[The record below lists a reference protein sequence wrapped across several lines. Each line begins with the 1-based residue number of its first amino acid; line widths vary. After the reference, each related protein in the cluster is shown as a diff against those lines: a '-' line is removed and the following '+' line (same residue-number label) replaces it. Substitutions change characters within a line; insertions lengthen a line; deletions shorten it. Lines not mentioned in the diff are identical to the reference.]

1 MSAPTP
7 PWFTAAELAGLAGM
21 PGSEFRT
28 RAKLD
33 KLGVPSRLRE
43 GRAGGGGREFDSTHL
58 PAETRA
64 ALLLQAIEP
73 TCTKSQTVAASPA
86 PLDSVTNS
94 SLALRTTPAAIP
106 HVPASQQ
113 DTACAD
119 ARAVLVRVLADMA
132 PLCGGI
138 TRAAQQLAQQLTAGV
153 AAPSLLATARQAN
166 QRARRQS
173 VAGAHQGGVPISV
186 RTLFGWHTAHA
197 HGGWHALLP
206 EPTRAPAQA
215 TFAADV
221 TAVLQRYASTAGSS
235 RNLTHVAQAI
245 NLELGRPYDEWRSL
259 YDRARRALPK
269 LDRARLIKARHKGA
283 DRAALLPF
291 KRRDASMFKPLDIGV
306 CDGHSFKAKVRHPEH
321 GQPFTPEVTLVMDV
335 YSRAVTGWS
344 VSLSESTIAVGDAMR
359 RSVAQHGIYALMYT
373 DNGSGQS
380 AKQLDC
386 DATGL
391 YARLG
396 TEHRTGRPRNPQG
409 RGVIERSWQ
418 SHMLKA
424 ARQFATY
431 SGGDAD
437 SDVYTD
443 VALELAREQR
453 AVKRASAEGKLV
465 KLSAKCPSW
474 QQFMQAVEDAV
485 REYNTLHR
493 HRSLPKHASGP
504 YAGLHMTP
512 AEAFSAAV
520 VESDVQRLDALALRN
535 VFMPA
540 LLRTAIRGEV
550 KFLNQV
556 YFSHELVQFEG
567 RQVRVHYDI
576 RDPRAV
582 WVWSLEGQFI
592 CEAQFGANTVE
603 YFPRAVIDMAR
614 EKRVQAAIK
623 RREAQ
628 IETHRAELRS
638 TVDAL
643 AAPEAPVYI
652 GDDIPAAAPAEPLL
666 EEALQVVERVIE
678 NQAEA
683 RPFFHSTADR
693 YEWLM
698 QHRNAWAE
706 ADTAWLAAYV
716 QSPDYEGLQGY
727 FASRGIAWTEGDDGT
742 SFNQAG

>member
-1 MSAPTP
+1 MSVPTSQ
-7 PWFTAAELAGLAGM
+7 PWLTAAELAGLSGM

-43 GRAGGGGREFDSTHL
+43 GRAGGGGREFDSAYL

-64 ALLLQAIEP
+64 ALLLQAIERPQVEQPQAEVP
-73 TCTKSQTVAASPA
+73 TPQSVVPTVGTGALVAAPRPA
-86 PLDSVTNS
+86 
-94 SLALRTTPAAIP
+94 I
-106 HVPASQQ
+106 PASQA

-119 ARAVLVRVLADMA
+119 ARAMLVRVLGDMA

-166 QRARRQS
+166 QRARRQA
-173 VAGAHQGGVPISV
+173 VAGALEGGVPISV

-206 EPTRAPAQA
+206 EPTRAPALA

-443 VALELAREQR
+443 VALELSREQR

-512 AEAFSAAV
+512 AEAYSAAV

-550 KFLNQV
+550 KFLSQV

-628 IETHRAELRS
+628 IETHRAELRT

-652 GDDIPAAAPAEPLL
+652 GDDIAAATPAEPLL
-666 EEALQVVERVIE
+666 EEPLQVVERVIE

-698 QHRNAWAE
+698 QHRSAWAD

>member
-1 MSAPTP
+1 MSAPTSQ
-7 PWFTAAELAGLAGM
+7 PWLTAAELAGLAGM

-43 GRAGGGGREFDSTHL
+43 GRAGGGGREFDSAYL

-64 ALLLQAIEP
+64 ALLLQAIERP
-73 TCTKSQTVAASPA
+73 QVVPQSEPAVPQTAPVVSPSGALVPA
-86 PLDSVTNS
+86 P
-94 SLALRTTPAAIP
+94 RPAI
-106 HVPASQQ
+106 PASQA

-119 ARAVLVRVLADMA
+119 ARAVLVRVLGDMA

-166 QRARRQS
+166 QRTRRQS
-173 VAGAHQGGVPISV
+173 VAGARQGGVPISV

-306 CDGHSFKAKVRHPEH
+306 CDGHSFKAKVRHPES
-321 GQPFTPEVTLVMDV
+321 GAPFTPEVTLVMDV

-344 VSLSESTIAVGDAMR
+344 VSLSESTIAVGDAQR
-359 RSVAQHGIYALMYT
+359 RSVAAFGVYALMYT

-424 ARQFATY
+424 ARRFATY
-431 SGGDAD
+431 SGGDVD
-437 SDVYTD
+437 SDEYTD
-443 VALELAREQR
+443 MALELAREQR

-465 KLSAKCPSW
+465 RLSAKCPSW

-512 AEAFSAAV
+512 MEAFSAALV
-520 VESDVQRLDALALRN
+520 PSDVQRLDETSLRN
-535 VFMPA
+535 VFMPSV
-540 LLRTAIRGEV
+540 LRTAIRGEV
-550 KFLNQV
+550 RFLNQV
-556 YFSHELVQFEG
+556 YFSLDLQQFDKQ
-567 RQVRVHYDI
+567 QVSVRYDI
-576 RDPRAV
+576 RDPRSV
-582 WVWSLEGQFI
+582 WVWSVDGRFI
-592 CEAQFGANTVE
+592 CQADFGANRVD
-603 YFPRAVIDMAR
+603 YFPRPVIEMAR
-614 EKRVQAAIK
+614 EKRVLAAIK

-628 IETHRAELRS
+628 IETHRAELRT

-643 AAPEAPVYI
+643 AAPEAPVFI
-652 GDDIPAAAPAEPLL
+652 GDITSPAERQV

-698 QHRNAWAE
+698 QQRVQQRGTWTD
-706 ADTAWLAAYV
+706 ADTVWLAAYV

>member
-1 MSAPTP
+1 M
-7 PWFTAAELAGLAGM
+7 
-21 PGSEFRT
+21 
-28 RAKLD
+28 
-33 KLGVPSRLRE
+33 
-43 GRAGGGGREFDSTHL
+43 
-58 PAETRA
+58 
-64 ALLLQAIEP
+64 
-73 TCTKSQTVAASPA
+73 
-86 PLDSVTNS
+86 
-94 SLALRTTPAAIP
+94 
-106 HVPASQQ
+106 
-113 DTACAD
+113 
-119 ARAVLVRVLADMA
+119 LVRVLADMA

-138 TRAAQQLAQQLTAGV
+138 TRAAKQLAQQLTAGV
-153 AAPSLLATARQAN
+153 AAPSLLATARQAH
-166 QRARRQS
+166 QRARHTDK
-173 VAGAHQGGVPISV
+173 GAPAGVPLSV

-197 HGGWHALLP
+197 NGGWHALLP
-206 EPTRAPAQA
+206 EPTRAPAAA
-215 TFAADV
+215 TFAPDV

-245 NLELGRPYDEWRSL
+245 NLELGRPYDDWRSL

-386 DATGL
+386 DVTGL

-418 SHMLKA
+418 SHMIKA

-431 SGGDAD
+431 AGSDAD
-437 SDVYTD
+437 QDVYTD
-443 VALELAREQR
+443 VALELGREQR
-453 AVKRASAEGKLV
+453 AVKRAAAEGKLV

-474 QQFMQAVEDAV
+474 QQFMDAVEAAV

-493 HRSLPKHASGP
+493 HRGLPRHASGP

-512 AEAFSAAV
+512 AEAFSAAL

-556 YFSHELVQFEG
+556 YFSAELVQFEG
-567 RQVRVHYDI
+567 QQVRVHYDI

-582 WVWSLEGQFI
+582 WVWSLQGQFI
-592 CEAQFGANTVE
+592 CEAAFGANTVE
-603 YFPRAVIDMAR
+603 YFPKAVIDMAR

-628 IETHRAELRS
+628 IEVHRAELRT

-643 AAPEAPVYI
+643 QAPTAPMYI
-652 GDDIPAAAPAEPLL
+652 GDEIPAATPAEQLL
-666 EEALQVVERVIE
+666 EEHLQMVERVIE
-678 NQAEA
+678 NTAPA
-683 RPFFHSTADR
+683 RPFFDSAADR

-698 QHRNAWAE
+698 QQRLQQRAAWTE
-706 ADTAWLAAYV
+706 ADAAWLAAYV
-716 QSPDYEGLQGY
+716 ASPDYEGLQSY
-727 FASRGIAWTEGDDGT
+727 FASRGLEWAPPDDSST
-742 SFNQAG
+742 FNQAG

>member
-94 SLALRTTPAAIP
+94 SLTLRATPAVI
-106 HVPASQQ
+106 PASQQ

-153 AAPSLLATARQAN
+153 AAPSLLATARQAH
-166 QRARRQS
+166 QRARHTD
-173 VAGAHQGGVPISV
+173 AGAPAGVPLSV

-197 HGGWHALLP
+197 QGGWHALLP
-206 EPTRAPAQA
+206 EPTRAPAAA
-215 TFAADV
+215 TFAPDV

-245 NLELGRPYDEWRSL
+245 NLELGRPYDDWRSL

-306 CDGHSFKAKVRHPEH
+306 CDGHSFKAKVRHPES
-321 GQPFTPEVTLVMDV
+321 GAPFTPEVTLVMDV

-359 RSVAQHGIYALMYT
+359 RSVEQHGIYALMYT

-380 AKQLDC
+380 AKRLDC
-386 DATGL
+386 DVTGL

-396 TEHRTGRPRNPQG
+396 TEHRTGRPRNPQA

-431 SGGDAD
+431 SGKDVD
-437 SDVYTD
+437 SDSYTD
-443 VALELAREQR
+443 MALELAREQR
-453 AVKRASAEGKLV
+453 AVKRAAADGTV
-465 KLSAKCPSW
+465 VRLSAKCPSW
-474 QQFMQAVEDAV
+474 QQFMAAVEDAV

-512 AEAFSAAV
+512 AEAFESALV
-520 VESDVQRLDALALRN
+520 PSDVQRLDAVALRN

-540 LLRTAIRGEV
+540 IVRTAIKGEV
-550 KFLNQV
+550 RFLNQV
-556 YFSHELVQFEG
+556 YFSHDLVQYEG
-567 RQVRVHYDI
+567 QQVRVHYDI

-582 WVWSLEGQFI
+582 WIWSVSGQFI
-592 CEAQFGANTVE
+592 CEALFGANTIE
-603 YFPRAVIDMAR
+603 FFPRAVIDMAR

-628 IETHRAELRS
+628 IETHRAELRT

-643 AAPEAPVYI
+643 QAPGAGNDLPVYI
-652 GDDIPAAAPAEPLL
+652 GDEIAAPIPAEPLL
-666 EEALQVVERVIE
+666 EEPLQVVERVIE
-678 NQAEA
+678 GTTPA
-683 RPFFHSTADR
+683 RPFFDSTAHR

-698 QHRNAWAE
+698 QHPAAWAE
-706 ADTAWLAAYV
+706 GDAAWLAAYAE
-716 QSPDYEGLQGY
+716 SDDYQALQAY
-727 FASRGIAWTEGDDGT
+727 FASRGIAWSEGDGDS